1 MATINRQQ
9 QQLNQLTQRIQQ
21 LNALSKQ
28 VNSNHTAT
36 INYKL
41 RDRALFYPGLFI
53 NKNHDIHQYV
63 AELEKNMIRLQ
74 HYFDKRFDKRFDNRV
89 DKQADSAK
97 PSISSSNDT
106 LSIETVLLEKVAHQF
121 RAINGVL
128 QQCHF
133 RRGEV
138 KEEPKNYDILAKK
151 LLQKSHY
158 LYQKLAQQID
168 YERRLQA
175 MIDQQSDPVQLQQ
188 TKQRLQRC
196 QAATAKVRQQLQRYE
211 QKKDLS

>member
-9 QQLNQLTQRIQQ
+9 QQLNQLAQRIQQ
-21 LNALSKQ
+21 LSVLSKQ
-28 VNSNHTAT
+28 VNSNHTIT

-53 NKNHDIHQYV
+53 YKNHDIHQYV
-63 AELEKNMIRLQ
+63 AELEKSMTRLQ
-74 HYFDKRFDKRFDNRV
+74 HYCDKSFDE
-89 DKQADSAK
+89 QADSTK

-106 LSIETVLLEKVAHQF
+106 LAIEAVLLEKVAHQF

-128 QQCHF
+128 QQCNF

-138 KEEPKNYDILAKK
+138 KEEPKSYDVIAKK

-158 LYQKLAQQID
+158 LYQKLAQQIE
-168 YERRLQA
+168 YERRLQV
-175 MIDQQSDPVQLQQ
+175 MIDQQSDPLQLQQ

-196 QAATAKVRQQLQRYE
+196 QAATTKVRLQLQRYE

>member
-9 QQLNQLTQRIQQ
+9 QQLNQLAQRVQQ
-21 LNALSKQ
+21 LSVLSQ
-28 VNSNHTAT
+28 QINSSHTTT
-36 INYKL
+36 IHYKL
-41 RDRALFYPGLFI
+41 RDRALFYPGLFLY
-53 NKNHDIHQYV
+53 NNQDIKQYV
-63 AELEKNMIRLQ
+63 LELENNMNRLQ
-74 HYFDKRFDKRFDNRV
+74 HYFDDT
-89 DKQADSAK
+89 K
-97 PSISSSNDT
+97 PARLSNDT

-128 QQCHF
+128 QQCNF
-133 RRGEV
+133 RRNEV
-138 KEEPKNYDILAKK
+138 KEEPKDYDVIAKK

-175 MIDQQSDPVQLQQ
+175 MIDQQTDPQQLQQ
-188 TKQRLQRC
+188 TMQRLQRC

>member
-1 MATINRQQ
+1 MAAINRQQ
-9 QQLNQLTQRIQQ
+9 QQLNQLAQRIQQ
-21 LNALSKQ
+21 LSALSKQ
-28 VNSNHTAT
+28 VNSNHTTT

-53 NKNHDIHQYV
+53 YKNHDIHQYV
-63 AELEKNMIRLQ
+63 AELEKSMTRLQ
-74 HYFDKRFDKRFDNRV
+74 HYFDKSFDNSFDK
-89 DKQADSAK
+89 QTDSTK
-97 PSISSSNDT
+97 PPISSSNDT
-106 LSIETVLLEKVAHQF
+106 LAIEAVLLEKVAHQF

-128 QQCHF
+128 QQCNF
-133 RRGEV
+133 RRSEV
-138 KEEPKNYDILAKK
+138 KEEPKNYDIIAKK

-158 LYQKLAQQID
+158 LYQKLAQQIE

-175 MIDQQSDPVQLQQ
+175 MIDQQTDPLQLQQ

-211 QKKDLS
+211 QKKDFS

>member
-9 QQLNQLTQRIQQ
+9 QQLNQLAQRIQQ
-21 LNALSKQ
+21 LSALSKQ

-53 NKNHDIHQYV
+53 NKNPDIHQYV
-63 AELEKNMIRLQ
+63 AELEKSMIRLQ
-74 HYFDKRFDKRFDNRV
+74 HYFDKSFD
-89 DKQADSAK
+89 K

-106 LSIETVLLEKVAHQF
+106 LSIEQVLLEKVAHQF

-138 KEEPKNYDILAKK
+138 KEEPKNYDVIAKK

-175 MIDQQSDPVQLQQ
+175 MIDQQRDPVQLQQ

-196 QAATAKVRQQLQRYE
+196 QVATAKVRQQLQRYE